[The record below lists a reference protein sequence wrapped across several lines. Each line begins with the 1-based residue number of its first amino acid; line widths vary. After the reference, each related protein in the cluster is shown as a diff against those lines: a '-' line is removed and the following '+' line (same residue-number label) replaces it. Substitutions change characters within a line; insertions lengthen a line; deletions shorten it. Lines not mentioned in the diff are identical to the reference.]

1 MNTPDRLT
9 LTRITT
15 AHPAI
20 RQQLLEIYE
29 EICSRLTGRAQCRF
43 VEVLRSEARQA
54 ELYAQGRSKPGK
66 IVTNAKPGESYHNY
80 GLSVDIC
87 LIIDGKEASWDMIN
101 DFDHD
106 SIADWMEV
114 VRVFKEHGWEWA
126 GDWKRFREAPHFQCT
141 FGLPIKTLRER
152 VQKGLVDE
160 QGYVKL

>member
-1 MNTPDRLT
+1 MDNLT
-9 LTRITT
+9 LSRIET
-15 AHPAI
+15 AHPAV
-20 RQQLLEIYE
+20 RQALRDIYSD
-29 EICSRLTGRAQCRF
+29 ICSRLTGRAQCRF

-87 LIIDGKEASWDMIN
+87 LIIDGKEASWDTIT

-114 VRVFKEHGWEWA
+114 VAVFKEHGWEWA
-126 GDWKRFREAPHFQCT
+126 GDWKTFREAPHFQCT
-141 FGLPIKTLRER
+141 FGLPIAVAQSRKES
-152 VQKGLVDE
+152 GLVDE
-160 QGYVKL
+160 QGYIRI

>member
-1 MNTPDRLT
+1 MDKIT
-9 LTRITT
+9 LSRIET
-15 AHPAI
+15 AHPAV
-20 RQQLLEIYE
+20 RQDLRDIYS

-66 IVTNAKPGESYHNY
+66 IVTNAKPGESYHQY

-87 LIIDGKEASWDMIN
+87 LIIDGKEASWDMIT

-114 VRVFKEHGWEWA
+114 VHVFKEHGWEWA

-141 FGLPIKTLRER
+141 FGLPISVCIARKNGKLT
-152 VQKGLVDE
+152 DS
-160 QGYVKL
+160 QGYIRI

>member
-1 MNTPDRLT
+1 MDKITIS
-9 LTRITT
+9 RITT

-54 ELYAQGRSKPGK
+54 ELYAHGRSKPGK

-114 VRVFKEHGWEWA
+114 VSVFDKHGWSWYGRNTRFPEAAHFENLLGHTVKELNALRLAGKIDEHG
-126 GDWKRFREAPHFQCT
+126 
-141 FGLPIKTLRER
+141 
-152 VQKGLVDE
+152 
-160 QGYVKL
+160 YVILE